1 MWSSPHRTEAEV
13 QYLINRDDQDGDG
26 NIDFSEFKMMV
37 RDYMNMNIMDGR
49 MNDTYSK
56 EEIREAFRVFDKD
69 GNGFISAAELRYQWW
84 WWWWWHGDM
93 VINKQYG
100 DATNHLRHVMTNLG
114 EKLTDEEVRNVF
126 KIKIHFGLNA
136 LWFVKLLTENHIQRD
151 HCRWHHREKN
161 KIDHQSCSEWVDPIT
176 PYQSFK
182 VLAIY
187 IWYKT
192 QSQML

>member
-1 MWSSPHRTEAEV
+1 MNSNQPWKLMFFSIKISF
-13 QYLINRDDQDGDG
+13 QWIL
-26 NIDFSEFKMMV
+26 FSE
-37 RDYMNMNIMDGR
+37 
-49 MNDTYSK
+49 

>member
-1 MWSSPHRTEAEV
+1 
-13 QYLINRDDQDGDG
+13 
-26 NIDFSEFKMMV
+26 
-37 RDYMNMNIMDGR
+37 
-49 MNDTYSK
+49 
-56 EEIREAFRVFDKD
+56 
-69 GNGFISAAELRYQWW
+69 
-84 WWWWWHGDM
+84 M

-161 KIDHQSCSEWVDPIT
+161 EMGRSYHPISKF
-176 PYQSFK
+176 QSFGH
-182 VLAIY
+182 IY
-187 IWYKT
+187 
-192 QSQML
+192 LV